1 MEEVVQLIG
10 DAASV
15 KVPTKRIPPVLSLS
29 LGTAEMSSLELAAAY
44 CVFPRG
50 GKSVYPTMIRRIS
63 DTRGNVYYDSKRKIN
78 PYFRFLQPEG
88 LCEVKTLLSQETA
101 CEMLQMMGGV
111 FERGGTGYWA
121 ATTCGLNKKAYGKSG
136 TTQDYKDGWFAGLT
150 GKEVSA
156 CWVGIDSGES
166 LLLSGE
172 ATAAVIWT
180 DYNAKVFSDTSAQ
193 LPISENMK
201 LLKICRESGLEA
213 SSRCENCIDFYFNA
227 NAALPERCYIHS
239 DDIMI
244 IEEDF

>member
-1 MEEVVQLIG
+1 
-10 DAASV
+10 
-15 KVPTKRIPPVLSLS
+15 
-29 LGTAEMSSLELAAAY
+29 
-44 CVFPRG
+44 
-50 GKSVYPTMIRRIS
+50 
-63 DTRGNVYYDSKRKIN
+63 
-78 PYFRFLQPEG
+78 
-88 LCEVKTLLSQETA
+88 
-101 CEMLQMMGGV
+101 
-111 FERGGTGYWA
+111 
-121 ATTCGLNKKAYGKSG
+121 LNKKAYGKSG

-172 ATAAVIWT
+172 ATAAVIWA